1 MNINLSPTQK
11 LPVKVIFLV
20 AMGGML
26 AGCGNDDFSDL
37 ERKIAEIKAIPKK
50 PIDPLPDPEIV
61 EPFSFE
67 LDGSRDPFELVQKED
82 LADAAATE
90 PANSGVHPDPNR
102 PKEDLELYAL
112 DSLKMVG
119 TLKNNDILWALVQ
132 SKDGTVHR
140 VKVGN
145 YVGTSDGKITDVSEN
160 EIKLM
165 EIVPDKTPNTWREQ
179 PNSLKLN
186 PTQ

>member
-1 MNINLSPTQK
+1 MKINLSSRYN
-11 LPVKVIFLV
+11 LPMKVIFLV

-26 AGCGNDDFSDL
+26 SGCGNNDLSDL
-37 ERKIAEIKAIPKK
+37 KIKIAEIKAIPKK
-50 PIDPLPDPEIV
+50 PIKDLPAQEVV

-67 LDGSRDPFELVQKED
+67 LDGSKDPFELVQKET

-90 PANSGVHPDPNR
+90 SANSGVHPDPNR

-119 TLKNNDILWALVQ
+119 TLKKDEILWALVQ
-132 SKDGTVHR
+132 SKDDTVHR

-179 PNSLKLN
+179 PNALKLN

>member
-1 MNINLSPTQK
+1 MKNNPSLK
-11 LPVKVIFLV
+11 NRLPIKIIFLV
-20 AMGGML
+20 AVSIIL
-26 AGCGNDDFSDL
+26 AGCGNDDFTEL
-37 ERKIAEIKAIPKK
+37 QKQIADIQAIPKK
-50 PIDPLPDPEIV
+50 PIKDLPAQEVV
-61 EPFSFE
+61 EPFLFE
-67 LDGSRDPFELVQKED
+67 LDGSKDPFELVQKEA
-82 LADAAATE
+82 LTDAAATE
-90 PANSGVHPDPNR
+90 SANSGVHPDPNR

-119 TLKNNDILWALVQ
+119 TLKKDEILWALVQ

-140 VKVGN
+140 VKLGN